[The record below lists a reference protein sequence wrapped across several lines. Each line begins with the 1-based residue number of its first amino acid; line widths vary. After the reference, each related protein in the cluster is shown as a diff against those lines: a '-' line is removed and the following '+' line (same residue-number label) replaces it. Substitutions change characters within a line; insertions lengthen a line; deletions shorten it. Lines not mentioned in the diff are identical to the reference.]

1 MAYKLRDYQQR
12 AVNDCIDFIRNSSA
26 KNGIVVAPTGA
37 GKSLIV
43 AILANLLKEPVL
55 CLQPSKEL
63 LEQNYEKYTSY
74 GLEASIFSASL
85 GVKEISNVVFAT
97 PGSVKNSIDQFRH
110 IKYVIVDE
118 CHLGTKVGGNIHK
131 SIRAI
136 NPKKVIGLTA
146 TPIYLKSLMIGTV
159 LKMMVRAK
167 DSFFKRIIHVTQI
180 KELVNRD
187 YWSKLLYENRYV
199 DTSMLRMNFSGS
211 EFTQDSISR
220 MYTLNNTRGNLVN
233 EIRELRKEN
242 RKSIL
247 VFVPSVEEAK
257 ELASIVDDSEWASA
271 ETKKK
276 DRERIVKDFKAGN
289 IKVLFNCNL
298 FAVGFDH
305 PELDAI
311 ITTRPTAS
319 LAIYYQQVGRGC
331 RIADGKENCKIIDL
345 AGNSHKFGKVEN
357 INFEDVKG
365 FGWGMFADDKLIS
378 SVPMA
383 DALKITKSEL
393 MQKQS
398 NFQKLSTNR
407 GDYGT
412 FKISFGKYKNQSVAS
427 IYTQNPQYLNWIAS
441 KDFDPTTLTAKE
453 TKDIVIKYLKT
464 INLINLNN

>member
-43 AILANLLKEPVL
+43 ANLAKLLNEPVL

-199 DTSMLRMNFSGS
+199 DTSMLRMNSSGS

-257 ELASIVDDSEWASA
+257 ELASIVDESEWASA

-276 DRERIVKDFKAGN
+276 DRERIVKDFKEGK

-464 INLINLNN
+464 INLINLNT